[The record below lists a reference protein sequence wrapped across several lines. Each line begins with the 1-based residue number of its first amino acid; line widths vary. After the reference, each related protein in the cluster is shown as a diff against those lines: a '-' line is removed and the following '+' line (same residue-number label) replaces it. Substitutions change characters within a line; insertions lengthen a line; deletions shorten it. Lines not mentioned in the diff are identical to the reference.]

1 MRAELTTCAYA
12 QSAGTL
18 PARCS
23 FFPSRC
29 NAAEVHVMVCGIGRG
44 LEPSSRAFVC
54 QGEV

>member
-1 MRAELTTCAYA
+1 VRAELTTCAYA